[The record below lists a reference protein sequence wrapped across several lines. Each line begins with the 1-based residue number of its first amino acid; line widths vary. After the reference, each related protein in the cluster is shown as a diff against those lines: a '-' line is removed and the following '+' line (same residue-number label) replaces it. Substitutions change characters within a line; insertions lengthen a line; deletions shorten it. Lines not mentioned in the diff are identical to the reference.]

1 MREDYLVL
9 KKQVKNATDLDFD
22 SYADIINYNFDL
34 ADTTIPMEFARQW
47 FVVICTILLSIL
59 FVYSLLR
66 LRRTQNGCDIDQ
78 IILIAE
84 LIKVSI
90 LSQQQHQRMDLTH
103 LFRHVLLGQPF
114 RLLHLPPASLRR
126 HHPLQ
131 RHAVI
136 HSHRHLLSLPLSV
149 LIAAPSEDEAGER
162 RVFLLPFR
170 AARLRPL
177 HRHRYLHVQW

>member
-66 LRRTQNGCDIDQ
+66 LRRT
-78 IILIAE
+78 
-84 LIKVSI
+84 
-90 LSQQQHQRMDLTH
+90 
-103 LFRHVLLGQPF
+103 
-114 RLLHLPPASLRR
+114 
-126 HHPLQ
+126 
-131 RHAVI
+131 
-136 HSHRHLLSLPLSV
+136 
-149 LIAAPSEDEAGER
+149 
-162 RVFLLPFR
+162 
-170 AARLRPL
+170 
-177 HRHRYLHVQW
+177 